1 MSHYLK
7 SENKEEVKE
16 RHGDTKLQDGCLI
29 ILSRIKLASMH
40 AGGGNAWMKIMG
52 IGDHGGKRKKEK
64 DEKG

>member
-1 MSHYLK
+1 MSRNLK
-7 SENKEEVKE
+7 SEKDEEFQQKYS
-16 RHGDTKLQDGCLI
+16 DNKLQDGCLI

-52 IGDHGGKRKKEK
+52 INEHGGKRKKEK